1 MMAGGGMAD
10 SCYMWRTGG
19 ALHKRLVGELAAV
32 RSVEAAE

>member
-19 ALHKRLVGELAAV
+19 ALHKRMVGDLAAI
-32 RSVEAAE
+32 RAVEAAE